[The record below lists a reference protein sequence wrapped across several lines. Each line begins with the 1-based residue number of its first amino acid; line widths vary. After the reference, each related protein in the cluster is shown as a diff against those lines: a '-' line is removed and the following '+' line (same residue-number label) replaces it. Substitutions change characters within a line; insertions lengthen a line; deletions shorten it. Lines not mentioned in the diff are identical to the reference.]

1 MGKLDNRIDLYID
14 NAAVYAQPILN
25 HLRMLVHE
33 ACPEIIEKIKWG
45 CPHFDYKGPVCHMAA
60 FKNHCA
66 FGFWK
71 GALLPDLHHLV
82 GEDKQHAM
90 GHLGKLESVEDLP
103 GDDVLITYIQNAVIL
118 NKEGVK
124 LPKKTTAPRT
134 DLQVPDDFVERLV
147 TVPAAGINFEKFS
160 YAKKKDYLEW
170 FKDAKTEAT
179 RNKRMDTAIEWIIEG
194 KSRNWKYE
202 K

>member
-1 MGKLDNRIDLYID
+1 MGKSDNRIDLYID

-33 ACPEIIEKIKWG
+33 ACPEITEIIKWG

-71 GALLPDLHHLV
+71 AALLPDLHHLT
-82 GEDKQHAM
+82 GEDKPHSM
-90 GHLGKLESVEDLP
+90 GHLGKIVSVEDLP

-118 NKEGVK
+118 NKEGIK
-124 LPKKTTAPRT
+124 LPKKDTAPKT
-134 DLQVPDDFVERLV
+134 TLQVPDDFVERLV
-147 TVPAAGINFEKFS
+147 VVPAAGINFEKFS
-160 YAKKKDYLEW
+160 FSKKKDYLAW
-170 FKDAKTEAT
+170 FDEAKTEAT
-179 RNKRMDTAIEWIIEG
+179 RNKRMDTAIEWITEG

>member
-1 MGKLDNRIDLYID
+1 MEKFDNRVDLYID
-14 NAAVYAQPILN
+14 NAAGFAQPILN

-33 ACPEIIEKIKWG
+33 ACPEIIETIKWG
-45 CPHFDYKGPVCHMAA
+45 FPHFDYKGTVCSMAA
-60 FKNHCA
+60 FKNHCS

-71 GALLPDLHHLV
+71 ASLLPDLHHLT
-82 GEDKQHAM
+82 GEDKPHSM

-124 LPKKTTAPRT
+124 VPKKVAAPKIA
-134 DLQVPDDFVERLV
+134 LQVPDDFVERLIV
-147 TVPAAGINFEKFS
+147 VPVAGINFEKFS
-160 YAKKKDYLEW
+160 YSQKKDYLEW
-170 FKDAKTEAT
+170 FSEAKTEAT
-179 RNKRMDTAIEWIIEG
+179 RNKRMDTALEWITEG

-202 K
+202 R